1 MPRNF
6 RFWIYWATAKQFKQF
21 KEHWHALLLNR
32 RTWRTMLCQKTCAR
46 GQEKHA
52 PNRVWW
58 AKKTC
63 ARKQEKHVPNR
74 AWCGVGGGGVFSI
87 SPALGTIAH
96 TLTMTNWKECPV
108 KSGST
113 PLYKSS
119 SLTSHIFLTF
129 LYFPSIF
136 YTFVICKLLHHT
148 SCLTILYFPSIFYT
162 FMMASWLNLITHN
175 LCPIT
180 CEFSSTPVHSGTS
193 KRVCQLL
200 WIVTVEALTIPS

>member
-1 MPRNF
+1 MENHVVPKNMC
-6 RFWIYWATAKQFKQF
+6 K
-21 KEHWHALLLNR
+21 
-32 RTWRTMLCQKTCAR
+32 KTRETCT
-46 GQEKHA
+46 
-52 PNRVWW
+52 NRVWW
-58 AKKTC
+58 AKKHV
-63 ARKQEKHVPNR
+63 QENKRNMCQIELD
-74 AWCGVGGGGVFSI
+74 AGWGGGVFSI